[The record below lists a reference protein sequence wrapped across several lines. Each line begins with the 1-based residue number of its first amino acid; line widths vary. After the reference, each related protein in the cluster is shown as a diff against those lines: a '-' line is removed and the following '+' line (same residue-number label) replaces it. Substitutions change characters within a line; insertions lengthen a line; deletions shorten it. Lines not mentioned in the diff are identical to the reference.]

1 MPSPRAPGPDMC
13 RTSVGQVL
21 EVGDGEVLVDLDG
34 LRRHAMSLMVPG
46 LKPGDL
52 VLVGLGAVL
61 GRVEPEDRDALE
73 RLQRPPADPRQAL
86 PTDQPTT

>member
-1 MPSPRAPGPDMC
+1 MC
-13 RTSVGQVL
+13 RTTVGQVL

-34 LRRHAMSLMVPG
+34 LRRHAMSLMVPD

-52 VLVGLGAVL
+52 VLVGLGTVL

-73 RLQRPPADPRQAL
+73 RLQRPPNEPRPAI